1 MSPNYVFNNL
11 VNGAKN
17 PTPSCVF
24 LNRNIRKFCQS
35 SYNTAG
41 NVALTAYG
49 TGFQHGNVGAGFKM
63 MKRTKPTPNSSSNS
77 NSKISCSETT
87 NASTNYM
94 PCYTCTININAEEE
108 STFNWCTGG
117 E

>member
-24 LNRNIRKFCQS
+24 PNRNIRKFCQS

-49 TGFQHGNVGAGFKM
+49 TGFQGNVGAGFKM
-63 MKRTKPTPNSSSNS
+63 MKRTKPTPNSSS
-77 NSKISCSETT
+77 KISCTKYKPSGSETCFLCT
-87 NASTNYM
+87 NQY
-94 PCYTCTININAEEE
+94 
-108 STFNWCTGG
+108 G
-117 E
+117 EVTDYCP

>member
-24 LNRNIRKFCQS
+24 PNRNIRKFCQS

-41 NVALTAYG
+41 NVSLTAYIV
-49 TGFQHGNVGAGFKM
+49 GNQYGGKSSGAKM
-63 MKRTKPTPNSSSNS
+63 MKRPTPNSSSNS
-77 NSKISCSETT
+77 NSKISCTKYKPSGSETCFLCT
-87 NASTNYM
+87 NQY
-94 PCYTCTININAEEE
+94 
-108 STFNWCTGG
+108 G
-117 E
+117 EVTDYCP

>member
-1 MSPNYVFNNL
+1 MSYNYVFNNL

-24 LNRNIRKFCQS
+24 PNRNIRKFCQS

-49 TGFQHGNVGAGFKM
+49 TGFSPGNVSTGFKM
-63 MKRTKPTPNSSSNS
+63 MKRTKPTPNSSSE
-77 NSKISCSETT
+77 ISCTKYTPSGSETCFLCT
-87 NASTNYM
+87 NQY
-94 PCYTCTININAEEE
+94 
-108 STFNWCTGG
+108 G
-117 E
+117 EVTDYCP